1 MFAFP
6 TQCRKG
12 VDRLPYVDSTLKYK
26 YNRRFPF
33 FQPVETSV
41 LFLSGGQF
49 ARERLYCQIENAP
62 PWFAR
67 QKGYSVE
74 NFTILLKKYAD
85 FIVRVGVNPQPG
97 QTLVINCCLEAA
109 PLARLCVRSAY
120 EAGARDVLVNWSD
133 NDVSRSRMELGSE
146 EALSDFKSWQL
157 RRYLD
162 YAESEGGVCVLHIL
176 ADDPEVYAGLDG
188 AKISR
193 VNAGQRKF
201 MAPWREYTMNDR
213 VQWSIAA
220 MPSAPWA
227 KKMFPELD
235 EAAAIEKLWQLIF
248 DVCRVTGGDPVNEWK
263 AHLDRLTALGE
274 KMNAF
279 DLESVHFQSSN
290 GTDLT
295 VGIAD
300 KALWESAG
308 SKNEKGVFFLPNIP
322 TEEVFTAPHKEKV
335 NGIVYGTKPYV
346 FNGQLI
352 KGFHVTF
359 KDGKV
364 VEHGAEEGA
373 ELLGQLLSTDEG
385 ACHIGEVAL
394 VPASSPINRS
404 GALFYNT
411 LFDENAACHIAFGAS
426 YPGTTRNGTTLSK
439 EELLAFEKDILGVY
453 ISGHPFDDYEGLWR
467 KNITA
472 TSADFI
478 VDEETEE
485 AVVKDGMKVVIGGLV
500 AGKVVKTTRSNQLM
514 AFITL
519 EDLMGSVEVI
529 VFPKNYEADRDVLT
543 EDSKIFIKGRVSL
556 GDEPVGKL
564 VCEQVIPFSKVPR
577 QLWLQFEDKE
587 IYQAMEG
594 EILGILK
601 ESEGPDSVV
610 IYLKKE
616 RAKKILPA
624 NWKVEAAGEL
634 METLIC
640 KLGEKNVKLVEKNLI
655 NLGK

>member
-1 MFAFP
+1 M
-6 TQCRKG
+6 
-12 VDRLPYVDSTLKYK
+12 
-26 YNRRFPF
+26 
-33 FQPVETSV
+33 
-41 LFLSGGQF
+41 
-49 ARERLYCQIENAP
+49 
-62 PWFAR
+62 
-67 QKGYSVE
+67 
-74 NFTILLKKYAD
+74 
-85 FIVRVGVNPQPG
+85 
-97 QTLVINCCLEAA
+97 
-109 PLARLCVRSAY
+109 RSAY

-162 YAESEGGVCVLHIL
+162 YAESEGGVCILHLL

-193 VNAGQRKF
+193 VNAANRKY

-248 DVCRVTGGDPVNEWK
+248 DVCRVTNGDPVNEWK
-263 AHLDRLTALGE
+263 AHLDRLTTLGE

-352 KGFHVTF
+352 KDFHVTF
-359 KDGKV
+359 KDGRV

-373 ELLGQLLSTDEG
+373 ELLGQLLDTDEG
-385 ACHIGEVAL
+385 ARSIGEVAL

-404 GALFYNT
+404 GALFYST

-426 YPGTTRNGTTLSK
+426 YPGTTANGTRLTK
-439 EELLAFEKDILGVY
+439 DELLA
-453 ISGHPFDDYEGLWR
+453 R
-467 KNITA
+467 
-472 TSADFI
+472 
-478 VDEETEE
+478 
-485 AVVKDGMKVVIGGLV
+485 GM
-500 AGKVVKTTRSNQLM
+500 NQST
-514 AFITL
+514 IH
-519 EDLMGSVEVI
+519 EDVMVG
-529 VFPKNYEADRDVLT
+529 A
-543 EDSKIFIKGRVSL
+543 EDSHITGKCRDGRT
-556 GDEPVGKL
+556 
-564 VCEQVIPFSKVPR
+564 
-577 QLWLQFEDKE
+577 
-587 IYQAMEG
+587 
-594 EILGILK
+594 
-601 ESEGPDSVV
+601 
-610 IYLKKE
+610 
-616 RAKKILPA
+616 
-624 NWKVEAAGEL
+624 VELFRDGVWVL
-634 METLIC
+634 
-640 KLGEKNVKLVEKNLI
+640 
-655 NLGK
+655 